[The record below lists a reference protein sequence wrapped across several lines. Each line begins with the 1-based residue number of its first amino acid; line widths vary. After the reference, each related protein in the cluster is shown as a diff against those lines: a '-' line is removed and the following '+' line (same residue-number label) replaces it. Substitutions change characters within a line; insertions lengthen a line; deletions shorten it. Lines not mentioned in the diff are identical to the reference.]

1 MDWQGEGLQ
10 DACGLGSVPTTCAGV
25 RGTAGSPP
33 ALGPPIEP
41 QWPLQTETAEP
52 RRPRQAPSSNQ
63 RPGWPRAGLFPP
75 RRAHSVGTFRLGG
88 SFQGAC
94 RRDAGPTWPRAPRL
108 PGGHPGFRG
117 PCCPER
123 APAKLTCS
131 LRTVASLHRCRFW
144 EAPPDL
150 TRWRWRPLRVCRPLL
165 PRPSTLRMPPGSS
178 LAKDLEAAPLW
189 GAGPRPQLH
198 LLRGNLST
206 LGRPHPLPT
215 PGVPWTAQ
223 PLRGPWL
230 LCKRSVPGR
239 MPVRAEGL
247 VVTQWDS

>member
-1 MDWQGEGLQ
+1 MGQGGVGTGL
-10 DACGLGSVPTTCAGV
+10 CLIHLGSQWQ
-25 RGTAGSPP
+25 TAWQCLP
-33 ALGPPIEP
+33 ALRE
-41 QWPLQTETAEP
+41 
-52 RRPRQAPSSNQ
+52 
-63 RPGWPRAGLFPP
+63 PRAGVQAAAGALACRASQSGPLTPLRAPPHLVSCLPSLLRAPP
-75 RRAHSVGTFRLGG
+75 RPVSCLPSPPEPLPAPSPASPV
-88 SFQGAC
+88 Q
-94 RRDAGPTWPRAPRL
+94 PTVTRS
-108 PGGHPGFRG
+108 
-117 PCCPER
+117 CV
-123 APAKLTCS
+123 PAKLTCS